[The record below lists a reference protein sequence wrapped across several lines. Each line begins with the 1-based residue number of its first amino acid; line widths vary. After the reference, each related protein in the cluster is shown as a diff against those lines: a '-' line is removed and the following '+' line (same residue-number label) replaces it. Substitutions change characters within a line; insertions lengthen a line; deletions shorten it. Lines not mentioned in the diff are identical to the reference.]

1 MKAVRFDR
9 YGGPDVLAVRE
20 VKDPVP
26 GAGEVL
32 VQVKACA
39 INPGEIGIREGL
51 FAERSPASFPSGE
64 GSDLAGLVQALGD
77 GVGEFSVGDPVFGWT
92 DSRASHAE
100 LVVAPASQ
108 LAVKPQGISW
118 EVAGS
123 LYVAPMAA
131 YACVRAVAPK
141 PGESVVVSG
150 AAGGVGGVAVQLAR
164 RTGATVIGLASV
176 HNHDWLRSRDVV
188 PVAYGEGQADRV
200 REAVGGT
207 PDAFIDTFGVGYVD
221 LAIELG
227 VPVERINTIKEF
239 SAVERVGVKAQGT
252 ASVASAEVLREIAAL
267 VADGSVEIP
276 IARTYP
282 LGDVREAYDDL
293 ALRKT
298 RGKIVLI
305 P

>member
-1 MKAVRFDR
+1 
-9 YGGPDVLAVRE
+9 
-20 VKDPVP
+20 
-26 GAGEVL
+26 
-32 VQVKACA
+32 
-39 INPGEIGIREGL
+39 
-51 FAERSPASFPSGE
+51 
-64 GSDLAGLVQALGD
+64 
-77 GVGEFSVGDPVFGWT
+77 
-92 DSRASHAE
+92 
-100 LVVAPASQ
+100 
-108 LAVKPQGISW
+108 
-118 EVAGS
+118 
-123 LYVAPMAA
+123 
-131 YACVRAVAPK
+131 
-141 PGESVVVSG
+141 
-150 AAGGVGGVAVQLAR
+150 
-164 RTGATVIGLASV
+164 
-176 HNHDWLRSRDVV
+176 
-188 PVAYGEGQADRV
+188 
-200 REAVGGT
+200 VGGT